1 MTEALLLG
9 AIGATAGVMAGLLG
23 IGGGVILV
31 PALIF
36 LFQAQGV
43 APEIVTQLAVGTS
56 LATILFTGTSST
68 WTHQKNGNVDWTAVR
83 AMSLF
88 IVIGTQ
94 VGASVAGTLHGVTLK
109 RLFGLF
115 EFVIAA
121 RMLIIAEPK
130 SGGKPISTT
139 GAHVIGGLV
148 IGAVS
153 SLFGIGGGTLT
164 VPLLVYL
171 LDRPIK
177 TAIGTASAQGVVI
190 ALFGALG
197 FIYNGWNLPALPPDA
212 WGFISP
218 KAALLIAMTST
229 LTAPLGASLAHR
241 LHPASLS
248 RAFGIFLIF
257 VGIKLVGFF

>member
-9 AIGATAGVMAGLLG
+9 AIGAVAGVMAGLLG

-56 LATILFTGTSST
+56 LATILFTGSSSA
-68 WTHQKNGNVDWTAVR
+68 WTHHKNGNVDWSAVR
-83 AMSLF
+83 AMSFF
-88 IVIGTQ
+88 IVVGTQ
-94 VGASVAGTLHGVTLK
+94 LGALLAGTLHGVTLK

-121 RMLIIAEPK
+121 RMLIVPEPK
-130 SGGKPISTT
+130 PGAKPVSTT
-139 GAHVIGGLV
+139 WVYPLGGLA
-148 IGAVS
+148 IGVVS

-177 TAIGTASAQGVVI
+177 TAIGTSSAQGVVI
-190 ALFGALG
+190 AAFGTLG
-197 FIYNGWNLPALPPDA
+197 FIYQGWGHPALPSDA
-212 WGFISP
+212 WGFVLP
-218 KAALLIAMTST
+218 KAALLIAITST
-229 LTAPLGASLAHR
+229 LTAPIGASLAHR
-241 LHPASLS
+241 LRPAYLS
-248 RAFGIFLIF
+248 RAFGVFLIF
-257 VGIKLVGFF
+257 VGMKLVGLF

>member
-9 AIGATAGVMAGLLG
+9 AIGAAAGVMAGLLG

-36 LFQAQGV
+36 LFQSRGT

-56 LATILFTGTSST
+56 LATILFTGSSSA
-68 WTHQKNGNVDWTAVR
+68 WTHHQNRNVDWGAVR
-83 AMSLF
+83 GMSLF

-94 VGASVAGTLHGVTLK
+94 IGALLAGTLHGITLK

-115 EFVIAA
+115 ELMIAA
-121 RMLIIAEPK
+121 RMLIVAAPK
-130 SGGKPISTT
+130 PGGKPVST
-139 GAHVIGGLV
+139 GRIYPVGGLT

-177 TAIGTASAQGVVI
+177 IAIGTAGAQGVVI
-190 ALFGALG
+190 ALFGTAG
-197 FIYNGWNLPALPPDA
+197 FVYQGWEHSALPPDA
-212 WGFISP
+212 WGFVSP
-218 KAALLIAMTST
+218 KAALLIAITST
-229 LTAPLGASLAHR
+229 LTAPVGATIANR
-241 LHPASLS
+241 FHPAYLS

-257 VGIKLVGFF
+257 VGMELAGFF

>member
-9 AIGATAGVMAGLLG
+9 AIGAAAGVMAGLLG

-43 APEIVTQLAVGTS
+43 SPEIVTQLAVGTS
-56 LATILFTGTSST
+56 LATILFTGSSSA
-68 WTHQKNGNVDWTAVR
+68 WTHHKNGNVDWTAVR

-88 IVIGTQ
+88 IVMGTQ
-94 VGASVAGTLHGVTLK
+94 LGAILAGTLHGVTLK
-109 RLFGLF
+109 RLFGFF

-121 RMLIIAEPK
+121 RMLIVTEPNP
-130 SGGKPISTT
+130 GGKPVPTRAVYSL
-139 GAHVIGGLV
+139 GGFG

-171 LDRPIK
+171 LNGPIK
-177 TAIGTASAQGVVI
+177 TAIGTSSAQGVVI
-190 ALFGALG
+190 AAFGTLG

-212 WGFISP
+212 WGFLSP
-218 KAALLIAMTST
+218 KAALLIAIAST
-229 LTAPLGASLAHR
+229 LTAPIGASLANR
-241 LHPASLS
+241 LHPAYLS

-257 VGIKLVGFF
+257 VGMKLVGFF

>member
-9 AIGATAGVMAGLLG
+9 AIGAVAGVMAGLLG

-56 LATILFTGTSST
+56 LATILFTGASSS
-68 WTHQKNGNVDWTAVR
+68 WTHQKNGHVDWAAVKG
-83 AMSLF
+83 MSLF

-94 VGASVAGTLHGVTLK
+94 LGALLAGALHGVTLK

-115 EFVIAA
+115 EFAVAA
-121 RMLIIAEPK
+121 RMLLIAEPDP
-130 SGGKPISTT
+130 GGGRTAT
-139 GAHVIGGLV
+139 GWIYSLGGVV

-190 ALFGALG
+190 AAFGTLG
-197 FIYNGWNLPALPPDA
+197 FLYNGWNLPMLPSDA
-212 WGFISP
+212 WGFVSP
-218 KAALLIAMTST
+218 KAALLIAITST
-229 LTAPLGASLAHR
+229 LTAPVGASLAHR
-241 LHPASLS
+241 LQPVYLS
-248 RAFGIFLIF
+248 RGFGIFLIF
-257 VGIKLVGFF
+257 VGMKLVGFF